1 MKIFVMLCCL
11 LVAASL
17 SGEALSSDG
26 FFERNRRV
34 RLIDLN
40 GQKIDIGELIFSA
53 KKLGVVAFKFKP
65 NYDIFTDFFLSMKE
79 MKCLEGPEL
88 WCHIP
93 YPHENPQ
100 TIEEEDYRWLE
111 HKLIFMFKDKKSFGA
126 NFWNGIYYTLK
137 PGNGR
142 LLGTAQHVDLNI
154 LAAPPE
160 DVSIPPIGEYDLE
173 LVDPKTR
180 WLPSLVIE

>member
-1 MKIFVMLCCL
+1 MKNKLALYSFLLTVMCSGNL
-11 LVAASL
+11 LFANSFYQ
-17 SGEALSSDG
+17 EARQVS
-26 FFERNRRV
+26 
-34 RLIDLN
+34 LIDVSGN
-40 GQKIDIGELIFSA
+40 KVEIGQLTFS
-53 KKLGVVAFKFKP
+53 KNDQGIVSFDFKP
-65 NYDIFTDFFLSMKE
+65 DYDVFTDFFLSMKE

-93 YPHENPQ
+93 YPHENPL
-100 TIEEEDYRWLE
+100 TIEGDDYRWLE

-137 PGNGR
+137 ADGES
-142 LLGTAQHVDLNI
+142 LLGKAQHVDLNI

-160 DVSIPPIGEYDLE
+160 DLSVPPIGEYDIE
-173 LVDPKTR
+173 EVDAKTR